1 MKKMTDPSAPPTPL
15 YLPNLFTEQELL
27 TLTDTLDNLPDRDVY
42 AYNQLGRVHLENG
55 LLPPSIELKL
65 NNLIKELFPDLE
77 LEVMN
82 PPLCVE
88 YSNKYGIPQLRPH
101 YDGDFTD
108 YIIDFQLNSSPN
120 TYWPLGID
128 TTLYTLEDNSA
139 VLFHPNKNVHWRPR
153 KTFKDD
159 EYIRVM
165 FFRFVQHPHS
175 DFSHLSQLDPSLP
188 IFDEVNAFR
197 DSLGTL

>member
-1 MKKMTDPSAPPTPL
+1 MKMTDTQPPTPIF
-15 YLPNLFTEQELL
+15 LPNLFTPEELAAINHAL
-27 TLTDTLDNLPDRDVY
+27 DTLPDRDVY
-42 AYNQLGRVHLENG
+42 AYRELGRVHLENG
-55 LLPPSIELKL
+55 MLPPEIELKL
-65 NNLIKELFPDLE
+65 NKLIKELFPDLE

-88 YSNKYGIPQLRPH
+88 YSNKYGVPKLRPH

-108 YIIDFQLNSSPN
+108 YIIDFQLSSSPN
-120 TYWPLGID
+120 TSWPLGID
-128 TTLYTLEDNSA
+128 MNLYTLEDNSA
-139 VLFHPNKNVHWRPR
+139 VLFHPNRNVHWRPR

-165 FFRFVQHPHS
+165 FFRFIQHPHS
-175 DFSHLSQLDPSLP
+175 DFFHLSQLDPSSP

>member
-1 MKKMTDPSAPPTPL
+1 MMKTNPTDPPVAL
-15 YLPNLFTEQELL
+15 YLPNIFTAEELA
-27 TLTDTLDNLPDRDVY
+27 DIHQVLDALPDIDVY
-42 AYNQLGRVHLENG
+42 EYKELGRVHLENG
-55 LLPPSIELKL
+55 ILPSSIEDKL
-65 NNLIKELFPDLE
+65 NNLIKDLFPDLE
-77 LEVMN
+77 LTLMN

-88 YSNKYGIPQLRPH
+88 YSNKYGVPLLRPH

-108 YIIDFQLNSSPN
+108 YIIDFQLSSSPG
-120 TYWPLGID
+120 TQWPLGID
-128 TTLYTLEDNSA
+128 TTLHTLEDNSA

-153 KTFKDD
+153 KTFKDN
-159 EYIRVM
+159 EYIRVI